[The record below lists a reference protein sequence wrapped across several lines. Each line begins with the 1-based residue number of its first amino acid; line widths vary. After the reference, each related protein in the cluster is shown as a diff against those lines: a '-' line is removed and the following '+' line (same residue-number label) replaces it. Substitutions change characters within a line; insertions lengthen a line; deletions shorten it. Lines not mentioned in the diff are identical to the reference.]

1 MRCRFK
7 HKIFQNEENGY
18 TIAIFTTQDT
28 SVPLSARDKYLAS
41 RNIIGFSAIGF
52 GLPLTDEIELEMEG
66 RWESGEHG
74 TQYQVENFMEVVPRT
89 KEGILGYLSS
99 GAVKGIGPKMAD
111 TIFRKFG
118 LQTLEIMENNPQEL
132 LKIRGISEK
141 KLAAIVESYGKNQ
154 VFRELMTFLA
164 PFKVTPKKVNMI
176 LKKFG
181 NESVDI
187 IRHRPY
193 MLSAVKGF
201 GFLTVDAIGRQC
213 CCALNDPMRISGC
226 IGHIMNQAMKE
237 GHLFKQ
243 RQEVIREALDIS
255 YPVVQGKD
263 NAYYLHHLFSGESN
277 INGSIFVDCHNQPDF
292 TDQNTIVYGH
302 NMKNGSMFGTLD
314 KYQDQTLFE
323 QHPEFYIYLPGKILK
338 YRIFSCYAGR
348 TGSEGYRYHFPEAED
363 FQIFL
368 DTVSSYGDY
377 DTGTELSVTDRIVTL
392 STCVNSRRNYRYL
405 VHGKLSSEIIT
416 EE

>member
-99 GAVKGIGPKMAD
+99 GAIKGIGPKMAD

-213 CCALNDPMRISGC
+213 CCALNDPGAS
-226 IGHIMNQAMKE
+226 
-237 GHLFKQ
+237 
-243 RQEVIREALDIS
+243 DIS
-255 YPVVQGKD
+255 
-263 NAYYLHHLFSGESN
+263 
-277 INGSIFVDCHNQPDF
+277 
-292 TDQNTIVYGH
+292 
-302 NMKNGSMFGTLD
+302 
-314 KYQDQTLFE
+314 
-323 QHPEFYIYLPGKILK
+323 
-338 YRIFSCYAGR
+338 
-348 TGSEGYRYHFPEAED
+348 
-363 FQIFL
+363 
-368 DTVSSYGDY
+368 
-377 DTGTELSVTDRIVTL
+377 
-392 STCVNSRRNYRYL
+392 
-405 VHGKLSSEIIT
+405 
-416 EE
+416 